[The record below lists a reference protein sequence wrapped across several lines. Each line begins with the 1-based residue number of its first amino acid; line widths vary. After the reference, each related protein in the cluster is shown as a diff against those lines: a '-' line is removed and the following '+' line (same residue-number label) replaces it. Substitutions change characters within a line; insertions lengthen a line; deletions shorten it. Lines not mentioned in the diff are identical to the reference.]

1 MCRNGVAER
10 EEGCGWGKARSV
22 FSYSNCE
29 DCCCRAG
36 SSRLVQGEEAAG
48 RATFTAAAATIPYL
62 RVWVPMWH
70 PLPLLH
76 QHAFYSDHIRYAIK
90 HTVLGTDDNP
100 GFIAVY
106 DSPLCPLRTLILIK
120 FQLVFLSKSGRKRFA
135 PDGVPEVLKNFCL
148 MCVLD
153 NIWVMFFCLMRRYKS
168 DQRHGVGWTWTALL
182 GEILFFINSLHSMY
196 LPSSIY
202 Q

>member
-36 SSRLVQGEEAAG
+36 SSWLVQGEEAAG

-62 RVWVPMWH
+62 RVQVPMRH
-70 PLPLLH
+70 PLPFLH
-76 QHAFYSDHIRYAIK
+76 QHAFYSNHIRYAIK
-90 HTVLGTDDNP
+90 NTVLGTDDNP

-106 DSPLCPLRTLILIK
+106 NSPLSYFEDFNFDQIPAC
-120 FQLVFLSKSGRKRFA
+120 FLSKSGRKRFA
-135 PDGVPEVLKNFCL
+135 PDGVPEVLKKFCL

-153 NIWVMFFCLMRRYKS
+153 NI
-168 DQRHGVGWTWTALL
+168 
-182 GEILFFINSLHSMY
+182 
-196 LPSSIY
+196 
-202 Q
+202 